1 VAVTAWASLNEVG
14 YYLHV
19 AGRLGY
25 LQQQQLEELEGA
37 VRATAAPLIGL
48 IRQQLR
54 RQESAARTR
63 D

>member
-1 VAVTAWASLNEVG
+1 V
-14 YYLHV
+14 HV

-25 LQQQQLEELEGA
+25 LQPQQVEALEDA

-48 IRQQLR
+48 IRQQVR
-54 RQESAARTR
+54 RQLSPAHHRERA